1 MINNVANRN
10 DALAV
15 DERISAASATAP
27 RVSLKDLEDNV
38 VSVHFLNAGEAVLS
52 NDPHPFHA
60 LDLLTLCFV
69 TTKNGFVLVGKSA
82 PASAENFDEQKGK
95 TFAYEDA
102 MRQLWPLMGY
112 ALKERLMAEPS
123 AESQAIAASRKLSS
137 E

>member
-112 ALKERLMAEPS
+112 ALKEKLMADPCQ
-123 AESQAIAASRKLSS
+123 ESLDKMAARKLGN
-137 E
+137 